1 MQSFGKN
8 EKFIEHIL
16 KLLDIVL
23 KLLEHILKLL
33 DKTSVLLSE
42 NSSPP
47 WCPKLVMGLD
57 TQ

>member
-8 EKFIEHIL
+8 EKFIEHI
-16 KLLDIVL
+16 L